1 MRDLIKLA
9 IKVYRTVTVMG
20 VIRLKDALELRY
32 GKTTSKIVVLCIY
45 KVTVYTPIA
54 IIKYFP
60 KSLASLFGSCALTL
74 NCDRNKVF
82 QWANRAAQSKF
93 SGHKKAAFF
102 IKANFMFR
110 NYSEHEFK
118 EFIDKEVF
126 SDSSN
131 IDLVDFYIVWSF
143 HNNSQHGH
151 SSLISKIVKKLE
163 ANDLR
168 NEIDLKRYLP
178 EHTTNMG
185 HLGYLF
191 LYANYY
197 RKFDPGRY
205 IAIWPDISPNKFY
218 LSELIK
224 ILPFKT
230 ELISG
235 NPSELEIPKNQ
246 IDTLNYSRINKGQW
260 RLESATDAPTMQS
273 FPEFI
278 VNDDFI
284 LKSNDNFT
292 DYAQSQ
298 LQRIGFDKD
307 KWFVALHIKEHR
319 FGFEIGG
326 EVRDAPIESYNSTC
340 ELINEL
346 GGQVVRMG
354 GSNFPKLV
362 DNFPAIDYAH
372 SVIKSEE
379 LDYWLWANCKFWVGS
394 SNGASVAVIPFR
406 KPRLL
411 TNLWPFH
418 ASGPPTDFCLPKLV
432 YNRVVGQL
440 VPIEQIVS
448 MKLSRNMKKDLFTQ
462 SNLILIENSPELLR
476 NSTLELYESLISQN
490 NEKSKIISTFES
502 EIYKAMKL
510 APDTPK
516 MRIPQSYNDFLAKIQ
531 TTKFLL

>member
-1 MRDLIKLA
+1 MIKQALKLYRAVTMMGA
-9 IKVYRTVTVMG
+9 IRFQN
-20 VIRLKDALELRY
+20 ALELRF
-32 GKTTSKIVVLCIY
+32 GKTISRIIFLFIN
-45 KVTVYTPIA
+45 KVARYTPIF
-54 IIKYFP
+54 IIRYFSR
-60 KSLASLFGSCALTL
+60 SLASLFGSSALVL
-74 NCDRNKVF
+74 NYDQNRIF

-102 IKANFMFR
+102 IKANYMFR
-110 NYSEHEFK
+110 NSNENEFQ
-118 EFIDKEVF
+118 EFINKEVF
-126 SDSSN
+126 SYSSSKE
-131 IDLVDFYIVWSF
+131 LLDFYIVWSF

-151 SSLISKIVKKLE
+151 SNLISKIVKKLE

-168 NEIDLKRYLP
+168 NEIGLKRYLP

-197 RKFDPGRY
+197 RKCDPSRY

-235 NPSELEIPKNQ
+235 NPSELVIQKNQ
-246 IDTLNYSRINKGQW
+246 IDTLNYSRVNKGQW

-284 LKSNDNFT
+284 LKSNENFT

-298 LQRIGFDKD
+298 LQRIGFDKN

-319 FGFEIGG
+319 FGFGIGG

-394 SNGASVAVIPFR
+394 SNGAAVAVIPFR

-432 YNRVVGQL
+432 YNRVVGEL

-448 MKLSRNMKKDLFTQ
+448 MKLSRNMKKELFTQ
-462 SNLILIENSPELLR
+462 SNLVLIENSPELLR
-476 NSTLELYESLISQN
+476 NSTLELYESLISQK

-516 MRIPQSYNDFLAKIQ
+516 MRIPQSYKDFLAKMQ
-531 TTKFLL
+531 TAKFLLE